1 MNLNTEYACYIPN
14 SNLPHPIY
22 LNCKKTENIKEMLA
36 PAADTLPR
44 FCAALSMFENMRTL
58 DIFTMPLT
66 AMYLDPSDWT
76 DCIWLRSM
84 RC

>member
-1 MNLNTEYACYIPN
+1 MDLNTRYACYIPT
-14 SNLPHPIY
+14 SNLPQRMY
-22 LNCKKTENIKEMLA
+22 LNCEQTEDIKEMLA
-36 PAADTLPR
+36 PDADTLRR